1 MTDVDSTADEIGT
14 EVAIV
19 EHQPTTL
26 FRTDDP
32 MEVVEKAGQVADAL
46 KGVLVRQRLTKNI
59 QGREHVLVE
68 GWTTLGSMLGV
79 VPVCAWSRK
88 VPDSERVYDHRE
100 KVDKTWQVVKRKGS
114 DWEARV
120 EARTLDGR
128 TIGAAE
134 ATCSREEQTW
144 STRDDYALRSMAQT
158 RATSKALRG
167 PLGFIVTLAG
177 YQATPAEE
185 MDGVASEQ
193 SDVPTAPQ
201 MKELGRQVKM
211 AKPTTAVLR
220 EMLKV
225 VGAEDV
231 SDDELENGL
240 WSTKV
245 SRAQVSGL
253 LDMFKEGKL
262 PTGESDLPS
271 DDPPQASP
279 VGDDSDLPEA
289 LRE

>member
-1 MTDVDSTADEIGT
+1 MTDIDSTAEEIGT
-14 EVAIV
+14 ELATV

-32 MEVVEKAGQVADAL
+32 VEVLERAGNVADAL
-46 KGVLVRQRLTKNI
+46 KGVIDKQGLITRIK
-59 QGREHVLVE
+59 GREHVRVE

-79 VPVCAWSRK
+79 VPVVIW
-88 VPDSERVYDHRE
+88 
-100 KVDKTWQVVKRKGS
+100 TKRIEGG
-114 DWEARV
+114 WEARV
-120 EARTLDGR
+120 EARTMDGR

-134 ATCSREEQTW
+134 SMCSKAEGKPWNERP
-144 STRDDYALRSMAQT
+144 DYALRSMAQT

-167 PLGFIVTLAG
+167 PLGFVVTLAG
-177 YQATPAEE
+177 YDATPAEE
-185 MDGVASEQ
+185 MPTGAG
-193 SDVPTAPQ
+193 SDMPTAPQ

-225 VGAEDV
+225 IGAEGV
-231 SDDELENGL
+231 TEEELENGL

-262 PTGESDLPS
+262 PTGESDIPA
-271 DDPPQASP
+271 DAPPESPP
-279 VGDDSDLPEA
+279 VGDDSDLPFGEQA
-289 LRE
+289 A